1 MATKP
6 SKLRSGKP
14 LTRFGALKTR
24 FGAFFVDWAL
34 WGYVAYAVV
43 YLLNRYWYTEIYFY
57 GRLTVPTW
65 GWPIV
70 ILGTLELAV
79 ISHAFAQSIGL
90 SAFGLRVLT
99 QDYQYPS
106 RAARLRR
113 YLWWHV
119 SLLSLP
125 ITLFGS
131 GLKNQLLH
139 DRMSKTGMFR
149 IKDVKDEM
157 PLARPRAWYKTNR
170 GVVAVL
176 LIALTIWVGGLVTQI
191 NISALIDRAPKTA
204 YMWKAL
210 VTPDF
215 THLFALDP
223 ELAVNANPDLPAS
236 IFSGLLQSLFMA
248 LLATVLGGM
257 IAFPLSFLGARNMM
271 GFSSLGWAIY
281 WVMRGFFNIVRSIE
295 SLLWGIV
302 FAIWVGFGPFAGVL
316 ALSVHTIAAL
326 GKLYSEQV
334 EGIDPGPLEAMASS
348 GARRWQ
354 VIMYGVIPQV
364 VPSFLAFTLYR
375 WDINLRMATVISL
388 VGGGG
393 IGRLLFYYKGQ
404 VGRIPNAWNQVAAVI
419 AVIVVVVW
427 LLDYLSGRVREKI
440 N

>member
-6 SKLRSGKP
+6 SKLKSGKR

-34 WGYVAYAVV
+34 WGFVAYEIVF
-43 YLLNRYWYTEIYFY
+43 LLNRYWYTEIHFY
-57 GRLTVPTW
+57 GRLTVPSW

-70 ILGTLELAV
+70 ILGTLELAA
-79 ISHAFAQSIGL
+79 IGHAFAQSIGL
-90 SAFGLRVLT
+90 SLFGLRVLT
-99 QDYQYPS
+99 QDYQYPT
-106 RAARLRR
+106 RAQRLRR
-113 YLWWHV
+113 YLWWHI

-125 ITLFGS
+125 VTLFS
-131 GLKNQLLH
+131 SDRKNKLLH
-139 DRMSKTGMFR
+139 DKMSSTGMFR
-149 IKDVKDEM
+149 VKDVKEEM
-157 PLARPRAWYKTNR
+157 PVVAPRSWYKTYR
-170 GVVAVL
+170 GAVAIFLIVL
-176 LIALTIWVGGLVTQI
+176 TVWVGWLVTQI
-191 NISALIDRAPKTA
+191 SISALIERAPRSA

-215 THLFALDP
+215 THMFTPDP

-236 IFSGLLQSLFMA
+236 IFAGLLQSLFMA
-248 LLATVLGGM
+248 LLATALGGI

-271 GFSSLGWAIY
+271 GFSPLGWAIY
-281 WVMRGFFNIVRSIE
+281 WIMRGFFNVVRSIE

-316 ALSVHTIAAL
+316 ALAVHTIAAL

-334 EGIDPGPLEAMASS
+334 EGIDPGPLEAIASS

-404 VGRIPNAWNQVAAVI
+404 VGRIDNAWNQVAAVI

-427 LLDYLSGRVREKI
+427 FLDYLSGRVREKI

>member
-1 MATKP
+1 MATKQ
-6 SKLRSGKP
+6 STLRSVKR
-14 LTRFGALKTR
+14 LNRFGALKTR

-34 WGYVAYAVV
+34 WGYVAYEIV
-43 YLLNRYWYTEIYFY
+43 YLLNRYWYTEIHFY
-57 GRLTVPTW
+57 GRLTVPAW

-70 ILGTLELAV
+70 IIGTLELAA
-79 ISHAFAQSIGL
+79 ISHAFANSIGL
-90 SAFGLRVLT
+90 SLFGLTVLS
-99 QDYQYPS
+99 QDYKYPTGTQ
-106 RAARLRR
+106 RLRR

-125 ITLFGS
+125 ITLFS
-131 GLKNQLLH
+131 SDRKNKLLH
-139 DRMSKTGMFR
+139 DRMSDTGMFR

-157 PLARPRAWYKTNR
+157 PVTTPHAWYKTYR
-170 GVVAVL
+170 GMTGIL
-176 LIALTIWVGGLVTQI
+176 LIALTIWVGWLVTQI
-191 NISALIDRAPKTA
+191 SLSALIDRAPKTA

-215 THLFALDP
+215 THMFALDP

-236 IFSGLLQSLFMA
+236 IFAGLLQSLFMA
-248 LLATVLGGM
+248 LLATALGGVV
-257 IAFPLSFLGARNMM
+257 AFPLSFLGARNMM
-271 GFSSLGWAIY
+271 GYSPMGWVVY
-281 WVMRGFFNIVRSIE
+281 WLMRGFFNIVRSIE

-334 EGIDPGPLEAMASS
+334 EGIDPGPLEAIRAA
-348 GARRWQ
+348 GGNRLQ
-354 VIMYGVIPQV
+354 VILYGVIPQI

-404 VGRIPNAWNQVAAVI
+404 VGRLDNAWNQVAAVI

-427 LLDYLSGRVREKI
+427 FLDYLSGRVREKI